1 MRLAGYAAIFDA
13 PDKGGDIVRKGAF
26 ARAAKA
32 GLPLLWQHDQRRRI
46 GFVESLSEDARGL
59 RVIAQLDDDSAV
71 VQAGSGLSFGYR
83 VRAMQQ
89 QEYRELTDLDLI
101 EVSIVA
107 TPMQPLARVLAVEA
121 SGPNSTDIR
130 QFTQGE

>member
-32 GLPLLWQHDQRRRI
+32 GVPLLWQHDRNRRI

-59 RVIAQLDDDSAV
+59 RVIARLDDEKTP
-71 VQAGSGLSFGYR
+71 VQAGTGLSFGYR
-83 VRAMQQ
+83 VRAMNKQD
-89 QEYRELTDLDLI
+89 YRELTDLDLI
-101 EVSIVA
+101 EVSVV
-107 TPMQPLARVLAVEA
+107 THPMQPLARVLAVEA
-121 SGPNSTDIR
+121 AAAGTTSI
-130 QFTQGE
+130 TQGE